1 MGVIHILHTA
11 FGIFGILNTLLLLLA
26 PRITFQRVIRKRSTE
41 NFSGIPYVISLVNC
55 LFSMWYSLPF
65 VSPNNMLVTI
75 IAASGTSIQPIH
87 VLIFLPFAPSWKE
100 KAKISGILFLFFL
113 IFSTVALVSIFALH
127 GHKRKLF
134 CGFISGIVGISMYGS
149 PLTILRQ
156 VIKTKSVE
164 YMPLFLS
171 IFVFTC
177 GVTWLVYRLLG
188 VDPFIYVPNMI
199 GALLGL
205 VQLILYAVYRDNK
218 RGVKKEATDVSVDM
232 ELGNTNEEKLAN
244 TPSQN
249 ATIP

>member
-149 PLTILRQ
+149 PLTIL
-156 VIKTKSVE
+156 
-164 YMPLFLS
+164 
-171 IFVFTC
+171 
-177 GVTWLVYRLLG
+177 
-188 VDPFIYVPNMI
+188 VPNMI